1 MARGA
6 RGPADLDSAIVDR
19 KIKVP
24 TNSVRSLGVRDMTL
38 NLLGRA

>member
-19 KIKVP
+19 KMKVP
-24 TNSVRSLGVRDMTL
+24 TNSVRSLGVRDTTP
-38 NLLGRA
+38 NLMGRS